1 MNPNMAQ
8 TLVRFGKRI
17 ANVVAECNYAQRRS
31 FAIMTNPD
39 SYLTDRD
46 QAPDT
51 YAVFLFRTSGG
62 LLHEPATAQRA
73 HGQDGSRSWDTA
85 EAALDSGQAGPARTA
100 QCCGGNEE

>member
-1 MNPNMAQ
+1 MNPNIA
-8 TLVRFGKRI
+8 RIIKRI

-51 YAVFLFRTSGG
+51 YAEFLFRTSGG
-62 LLHEPATAQRA
+62 LLHEAALSQQA
-73 HGQDGSRSWDTA
+73 HGRP
-85 EAALDSGQAGPARTA
+85 AA
-100 QCCGGNEE
+100 